1 MGTLFIIKDVRK
13 DPISHYTLRRVEHLR
28 RTLTAA
34 LSRSLAAEPGRA
46 LLILNPFPIAPGSP
60 VTMAHPALTHY
71 FFPDPKNV
79 GLADLPDPIESLRVL
94 AQQRNGDTIQI
105 ERQAIEPEWRT
116 QP

>member
-1 MGTLFIIKDVRK
+1 
-13 DPISHYTLRRVEHLR
+13 
-28 RTLTAA
+28 
-34 LSRSLAAEPGRA
+34 
-46 LLILNPFPIAPGSP
+46 
-60 VTMAHPALTHY
+60 MAHPALTHY